1 MSLASRGDDPLQAP
15 PDSRAAPRDAGR
27 RRGGGGGAPPPRTG
41 LARPLT
47 TGFCA
52 WALVSYVSAASDPA
66 LTAGRTRDAV
76 LTAATA
82 EIADLNSVSD
92 RQIAAAEARWLADTT
107 GVEHARIA
115 ASDARAKAQIQR
127 VGTSSAATVTGAAVT
142 TLNTDSGTAQ
152 VMAVVQ
158 VRETSNSGGSA
169 TITNRY
175 LAVLTLTSQGWK
187 ISSMTSE

>member
-1 MSLASRGDDPLQAP
+1 MSCAPRGDDPPQTP
-15 PDSRAAPRDAGR
+15 PDSRAAPRGTGR
-27 RRGGGGGAPPPRTG
+27 RSGRAADATRP
-41 LARPLT
+41 LAWLALLLT

-52 WALVSYVSAASDPA
+52 WALVSYLSAASDPA
-66 LTAGRTRDAV
+66 LAAGRTRDAV

-92 RQIAAAEARWLADTT
+92 RQIAAAQARWLADTT

-115 ASDARAKAQIQR
+115 ASDASAKAQIQR